1 MRIVALALMVGA
13 VMPTAAHAQT
23 SAQAQAGTAI
33 SLDRLAQDVIANNP
47 ERQFYQRQIETAGVE
62 RSAAGRW
69 ADPETVVEFGQRRAD
84 DRTTGM
90 PLGDGLTYAVSVV
103 QPIEFGGRI
112 ALRRAIAER
121 QVDLARMGLQPGR
134 SARSAPPRSR
144 TPRRTRRCTNSTSC
158 AVRRSPRGCGSSAP
172 TCRSPIS
179 HRARRWQPTPP
190 RTISS

>member
-1 MRIVALALMVGA
+1 MRIVALALMAGA
-13 VMPTAAHAQT
+13 VMPTAAYAQT
-23 SAQAQAGTAI
+23 PTGTAI
-33 SLDRLAQDVIANNP
+33 SLDRLAQDVVANNP

-69 ADPETVVEFGQRRAD
+69 DDPETVVEFGQRRAD

-121 QVDLARMGLQPGR
+121 HARRAIIGAALAEFNDRLGIGPAPGGRSLDARRLDLALIELPLGIVGDDVLRQP
-134 SARSAPPRSR
+134 
-144 TPRRTRRCTNSTSC
+144 
-158 AVRRSPRGCGSSAP
+158 VE
-172 TCRSPIS
+172 
-179 HRARRWQPTPP
+179 
-190 RTISS
+190 